1 MDNDNPLLQKAA
13 DLYRGLRF
21 TMKYRGVDILPAAAG
36 NDLARDLLESGQP
49 FLFGRCGATEMR
61 TVADWLQ
68 NGGHNFTD
76 RTRAD
81 IRNLSGVFPTDDATL
96 DKFCRLYVKTAQS
109 AELLAL
115 WNVGAEREV
124 IRGCDATRF
133 TELRALE
140 PYYHARPWSTALAGK
155 RVLVVHPFRRTILAQ
170 YEKRTQLFPGKD
182 VLPELA
188 SLTVIQAV
196 QGLGGQDTGYAS
208 WFDALTEMERRMD
221 AADYD
226 VAIVGAGA
234 YSLPLAAHARERV
247 LADSENMSLDILQ
260 AMCREK
266 GRANGARFYD
276 ALKKDDLSFI
286 CEVKKASPSK
296 GVIARDF
303 PYLDIARDYEAAG
316 ADCISCLTEPKWFL
330 GSDDI
335 FREIRAAVSTPM
347 LRKDFTVSDYQLYQ
361 SRLMGADCVLLICA
375 LLDTKALAQYL
386 AVCDELGLSALVETH
401 DADEI
406 RSAVAAG
413 AKIIG
418 VNNRN
423 LKDFPSTFPTP
434 RGCATASRRR
444 RSTWPNPAC
453 RARRTSP
460 HSARSAPTRY

>member
-1 MDNDNPLLQKAA
+1 MS
-13 DLYRGLRF
+13 
-21 TMKYRGVDILPAAAG
+21 IL
-36 NDLARDLLESGQP
+36 DE
-49 FLFGRCGATEMR
+49 
-61 TVADWLQ
+61 
-68 NGGHNFTD
+68 
-76 RTRAD
+76 
-81 IRNLSGVFPTDDATL
+81 
-96 DKFCRLYVKTAQS
+96 
-109 AELLAL
+109 
-115 WNVGAEREV
+115 
-124 IRGCDATRF
+124 
-133 TELRALE
+133 
-140 PYYHARPWSTALAGK
+140 
-155 RVLVVHPFRRTILAQ
+155 
-170 YEKRTQLFPGKD
+170 
-182 VLPELA
+182 
-188 SLTVIQAV
+188 
-196 QGLGGQDTGYAS
+196 
-208 WFDALTEMERRMD
+208 
-221 AADYD
+221 
-226 VAIVGAGA
+226 
-234 YSLPLAAHARERV
+234 LAAHARERV

-423 LKDFPSTFPTP
+423 LKDFTVDTANSRKLRDLIPDDIIFVSESGVKSTDDI
-434 RGCATASRRR
+434 
-444 RSTWPNPAC
+444 
-453 RARRTSP
+453 RAIREIGADAVLIGETLMRADNKKAKLDELRLS
-460 HSARSAPTRY
+460 

>member
-1 MDNDNPLLQKAA
+1 MS
-13 DLYRGLRF
+13 
-21 TMKYRGVDILPAAAG
+21 IL
-36 NDLARDLLESGQP
+36 DE
-49 FLFGRCGATEMR
+49 
-61 TVADWLQ
+61 
-68 NGGHNFTD
+68 
-76 RTRAD
+76 
-81 IRNLSGVFPTDDATL
+81 
-96 DKFCRLYVKTAQS
+96 
-109 AELLAL
+109 
-115 WNVGAEREV
+115 
-124 IRGCDATRF
+124 
-133 TELRALE
+133 
-140 PYYHARPWSTALAGK
+140 
-155 RVLVVHPFRRTILAQ
+155 
-170 YEKRTQLFPGKD
+170 
-182 VLPELA
+182 
-188 SLTVIQAV
+188 
-196 QGLGGQDTGYAS
+196 
-208 WFDALTEMERRMD
+208 
-221 AADYD
+221 
-226 VAIVGAGA
+226 
-234 YSLPLAAHARERV
+234 LAAHARERV

-418 VNNRN
+418 VNSLGYLSLEDVVKLADNTEN
-423 LKDFPSTFPTP
+423 GFCTACFGGVYPTSIPKDGGKDRFECKISE
-434 RGCATASRRR
+434 GEKKKNA
-444 RSTWPNPAC
+444 
-453 RARRTSP
+453 
-460 HSARSAPTRY
+460 